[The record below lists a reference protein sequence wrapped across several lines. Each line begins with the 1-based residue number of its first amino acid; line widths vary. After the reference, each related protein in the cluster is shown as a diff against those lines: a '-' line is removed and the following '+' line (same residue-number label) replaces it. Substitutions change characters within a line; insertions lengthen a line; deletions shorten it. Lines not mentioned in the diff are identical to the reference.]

1 MPAVLLDMGG
11 VLVELGGEQP
21 FLEMIG
27 GGLSRDELWHR
38 WLHSP
43 AVRAHETG
51 RLASEAFAEQAVREF
66 GLALAPAA
74 FLEQFRGWLHRPYEG
89 AHALLDELAGR
100 HRTAILTNISGVHW
114 PIAESYGIFERVE
127 RVVASFQVGAVKPD
141 RDFFAIALDALGAS
155 AADAVFL
162 DDNLVNVQGARAF
175 GIEAHVVRGLDETRA
190 KLVALDLLPP
200 GP

>member
-1 MPAVLLDMGG
+1 MSRTVLLDMGG
-11 VLVELGGEQP
+11 VLVELGGEEP

-51 RLASEAFAEQAVREF
+51 RLDSLAFAEQAVREF
-66 GLALAPAA
+66 GLALAPRE
-74 FLEQFRGWLHRPYEG
+74 FLDHFRGWLHRPYEG
-89 AHALLDELAGR
+89 VHDLLEALSGR

-127 RVVASFQVGAVKPD
+127 RVIASFRVGAVKPD
-141 RDFFAIALDALGAS
+141 GDFFAIALGELGVN

-162 DDNLVNVQGARAF
+162 DDNLVNVEGARAF
-175 GIEAHVVRGLDETRA
+175 GIEAHVVRGLEQTRA
-190 KLVALDLLPP
+190 KLVELEFLP
-200 GP
+200 G

>member
-1 MPAVLLDMGG
+1 MRRTVLLDLGG

-27 GGLSRDELWHR
+27 GELTRDELWHR

-51 RLASEAFAEQAVREF
+51 RMTSDAFAAEAVREF
-66 GLALAPAA
+66 GLALAPEE
-74 FLEQFRGWLHRPYEG
+74 FLAHFRGWLHQPYEG
-89 AHALLDELAGR
+89 VHALLADLSGR

-114 PIAESYGIFERVE
+114 PIAESYGLFGLVE
-127 RVVASFQVGAVKPD
+127 RVFASFQMGAIKPD
-141 RDFFAIALDALGAS
+141 REFFEIALAELGAE
-155 AADAVFL
+155 AGGAVFL
-162 DDNLVNVQGARAF
+162 DDNRVNVEGARAL

-190 KLVALDLLPP
+190 TLVGLGLLP
-200 GP
+200 G